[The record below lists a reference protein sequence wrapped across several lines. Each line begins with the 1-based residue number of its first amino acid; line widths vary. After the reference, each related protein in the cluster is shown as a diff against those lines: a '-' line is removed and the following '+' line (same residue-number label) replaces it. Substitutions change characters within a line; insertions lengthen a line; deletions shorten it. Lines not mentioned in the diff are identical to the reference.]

1 MLNAMSKAIAL
12 KDSDGYRAMESI
24 HSHPVGGRHLRC
36 LDRW

>member
-24 HSHPVGGRHLRC
+24 HSRLVGG
-36 LDRW
+36 